1 MPRRHAPRHGSL
13 GYSPRKRAKSPR
25 ARIRNWP
32 EYEGKEPT
40 LLGFIGYKAGM
51 THIFVQ
57 EARDYSPWAGQ
68 EIMRAI
74 TILDIPPII
83 IAGIRGY
90 KLTNY
95 GFKSLGECWTSEL
108 KPDLNRLLT
117 LPEETDGEKSL
128 KQFEENVLP
137 NVDVLRVFAHTQPR
151 LVGGVPQ
158 KKPDLAEIG
167 LGYNSIEEGFE
178 FAKELL
184 GKEVH
189 ARDVFKEGQQI
200 DVLSITKGKGF
211 QGPIKRW
218 GIKKLQH
225 KSRKAVRA
233 VGCIGPWTPARVMW
247 TVPRAGQMGFHQR
260 TDYNKVILKLGEK
273 GGEITPSGGFVR
285 YGLVKGEYIMVDGSI
300 PCPPKRLVLIRYA
313 IRPKKIEI
321 KPNITYISV
330 ESKQGD

>member
-25 ARIRNWP
+25 ACIRNWP
-32 EYEGKEPT
+32 EYEGEEPT
-40 LLGFIGYKAGM
+40 LLGFMGYKAGM
-51 THIFVQ
+51 THVFVQ
-57 EARDYSPWAGQ
+57 EERDYSPWSGQ
-68 EIMRAI
+68 EIMRAA
-74 TILDIPPII
+74 TIIDLPPVVV
-83 IAGIRGY
+83 AGIRGY
-90 KLTNY
+90 KLTSY
-95 GFKSLGECWTSEL
+95 GFKSLGECWASDFN
-108 KPDLNRLLT
+108 PDLNRLLT
-117 LPEETDGEKSL
+117 LPKETDAEKSL
-128 KQFEENVLP
+128 KQFEENVLS
-137 NVDVLRVFAHTQPR
+137 NVDVLRAFVHTQPR

-158 KKPDLAEIG
+158 KKPDLSEIA
-167 LGYNSIEEGFE
+167 LGYSSIEEGFE

-200 DVLSITKGKGF
+200 DVLGVTKGKGF
-211 QGPIKRW
+211 QGPVKRW

-233 VGCIGPWTPARVMW
+233 VGCIGPWTPTRVMW

-260 TDYNKVILKLGEK
+260 TEYNKVILKLGEK
-273 GGEITPSGGFVR
+273 GEEITPLGGFVR
-285 YGLVKGEYIMVDGSI
+285 YGLIKGEYMMVDGSI
-300 PCPPKRLVLIRYA
+300 PCPPRRLVFIRYA
-313 IRPKKIEI
+313 IRPKNIET